1 MEKLFTRKRSAAR
14 RVVDLSSEEED
25 EDVRSPVDV
34 PVVDKNTKR
43 SSPLKRSFGLLKF
56 ENGKMH
62 LGRKSVTFADDAVY
76 RSAVNHFSK
85 NISNA
90 GLVDDDTPAL
100 DDIQRIRLNQSL
112 KRAKILLTS
121 HSDYDKSSGILKL
134 TDDYTYT
141 NPVRPRKTKKKRV
154 KLEEEEED
162 EDNQLDDHI
171 SGELEEIKSQL
182 TSFKDYMEKALQE
195 QSKEKEMT
203 VEEKRRYFG
212 F

>member
-1 MEKLFTRKRSAAR
+1 MDKFTRKRSAAR
-14 RVVDLSSEEED
+14 RVVDSSSEEED

-90 GLVDDDTPAL
+90 GSVEDTPPL

-121 HSDYDKSSGILKL
+121 HSDYDKSSGLLKL
-134 TDDYTYT
+134 IDDHTYT
-141 NPVRPRKTKKKRV
+141 NPVRPRKKKRV
-154 KLEEEEED
+154 KREGIEEEEED
-162 EDNQLDDHI
+162 DELDNHI
-171 SGELEEIKSQL
+171 SGELQEIRSQL

-203 VEEKRRYFG
+203 AAEKRKYFG

>member
-1 MEKLFTRKRSAAR
+1 MKMYVHLWT
-14 RVVDLSSEEED
+14 
-25 EDVRSPVDV
+25 
-34 PVVDKNTKR
+34 VVDKNIKR

-90 GLVDDDTPAL
+90 GSVDDTPPL

-121 HSDYDKSSGILKL
+121 HSDYDKSGGILKL
-134 TDDYTYT
+134 TDDHTYT
-141 NPVRPRKTKKKRV
+141 NPVRPRKKKRV
-154 KLEEEEED
+154 KREDEEEEEED
-162 EDNQLDDHI
+162 ELDNHI
-171 SGELEEIKSQL
+171 SGELLEIKSQL

-203 VEEKRRYFG
+203 VAEKRKYFG

>member
-1 MEKLFTRKRSAAR
+1 MALHGYWTFS
-14 RVVDLSSEEED
+14 SSEEED
-25 EDVRSPVDV
+25 ENVRSPVDV

-43 SSPLKRSFGLLKF
+43 SSPLKRSFGILKF

-90 GLVDDDTPAL
+90 GSVEDTPSL

-121 HSDYDKSSGILKL
+121 HSDYDKSSGHLKL
-134 TDDYTYT
+134 TDDHTYT
-141 NPVRPRKTKKKRV
+141 NPVKPRRRKRV
-154 KLEEEEED
+154 KREEEEEEEED
-162 EDNQLDDHI
+162 HYGLDDHI
-171 SGELEEIKSQL
+171 SGELEEIRSQL
-182 TSFKDYMEKALQE
+182 TSFKDYMEKAVQE
-195 QSKEKEMT
+195 QTKEKEMT
-203 VEEKRRYFG
+203 PAEKRAYFG